1 MILFYLDVNDGIV
14 TLSDH
19 ILNPKEHFYSLLF
32 ILFARN
38 YSISVVESNK
48 NKRLPRLQISH
59 NHVNRPIKVVES
71 GGVN

>member
-19 ILNPKEHFYSLLF
+19 ILNPKEYF

-59 NHVNRPIKVVES
+59 NHVNGPIKVVES